1 MEPEGQPHYSIR
13 TVSNRTG
20 LSPDVLRAWERRYGA
35 VAPARDARGVR
46 LYTGADVARL
56 RLLRRLTAE
65 GHPIGRIAALPAA
78 ELRALGGPEGAGA
91 AEGARPATSWTR
103 AGAHAEA
110 TLDAMVWLDAPR
122 VRTELMRAVVALP
135 AREFTGGVV
144 LPLLGAVGDLWRR
157 GRILPAHEHLLSA
170 QLVAV
175 LVWLL
180 DAIPAPAGAP
190 EAIAVAPA
198 GQRHELGALLASIA
212 AAEEGWRVTYLG
224 ADLPAEDI
232 AAAARMRGARAVL
245 LSVLAAAEGPALLAA
260 VRLLGAAPGAPRVF
274 VGGAGA
280 RPLAGALEE
289 AGATWLAGLDE
300 LREALGEFHGEGT
313 ER

>member
-1 MEPEGQPHYSIR
+1 MQGEGQHYSIR
-13 TVSNRTG
+13 TVSHRTG
-20 LSPDVLRAWERRYGA
+20 LTPDVLRAWERRYGA
-35 VAPARDARGVR
+35 VTPARDARGVR
-46 LYTGADVARL
+46 LYSGADLARL

-78 ELRALGGPEGAGA
+78 ELRALAGPEGAGA
-91 AEGARPATSWTR
+91 AAEGRPSAAWAS

-110 TLDAMVWLDAPR
+110 VMDAVVWLDAPR
-122 VRTELMRAVVALP
+122 VRAELMRAVVALP
-135 AREFTGGVV
+135 SREFTGGVV
-144 LPLLGAVGDLWRR
+144 LPLLRAVGDLWRR
-157 GRILPAHEHLLSA
+157 GRILPVHEHLLSA

-180 DAIPAPAGAP
+180 DATPAPAGAP

-198 GQRHELGALLASIA
+198 GQRHELGALLAAIA

-245 LSVLAAAEGPALLAA
+245 LSALVAAEAPALLAA
-260 VRLLGAAPGAPRVF
+260 VNALGAAPGAPRVF

-300 LREALGEFHGEGT
+300 LREALREFHGEGT